1 MKSSGFNLVELSI
14 VLLILAIGLTIA
26 LPTLHD
32 RMKRDISGSS
42 HLRV

>member
-26 LPTLHD
+26 
-32 RMKRDISGSS
+32 
-42 HLRV
+42 